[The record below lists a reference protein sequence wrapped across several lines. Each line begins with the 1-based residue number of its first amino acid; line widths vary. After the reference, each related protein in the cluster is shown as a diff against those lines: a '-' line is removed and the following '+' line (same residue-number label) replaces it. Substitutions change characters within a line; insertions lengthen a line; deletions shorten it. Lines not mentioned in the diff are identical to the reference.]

1 MNKKFFL
8 IVLTLFAVS
17 CSDFYNEDLSSLVT
31 LENENLNNEDGLLKA
46 LSGAY
51 RPLSYTWTMGLS
63 NSKIKGLLMGS
74 DDLTTFSWSSK
85 SEFRN
90 IDQFVC
96 QSYNGSLG
104 HVWNGLYK
112 SIQGSNNIIANYRK
126 TKGDPDVINQIAGEA
141 YFLRGYCYFW
151 IVRLWGDAPLVL
163 NSEIYNAGNLP
174 VENSTISEIYT
185 QIICD
190 LKEAELLLGDKKP
203 QPGRAGKGTAKAILA
218 EVYLQMAG
226 WPLNETSYYPLAAE
240 KAKEVIENEDTYG
253 LGLMDDFAKLWP
265 NASQNFDGNKEEV
278 FALNFSGSADNCNA
292 VYGLSSMPTEEG
304 GWDDYFPE
312 LTFFNDF
319 PAGYRKDVT
328 FMTQLNNGLPWQRFT
343 TYHPHYKKFRGS
355 GTTYINLISL
365 PLERMAEVY
374 INYAEAQ
381 VMATGNTADAGALE
395 AINKIVRR
403 GAGLPFN
410 LQAPGTDWTVATQDM
425 IVQEKGWEFAGEFS
439 RWFDLVRLQKLEEA
453 VARKDLRELKP
464 FGPLTYFL
472 PVPVEKPEIV
482 F

>member
-1 MNKKFFL
+1 MFKKAF
-8 IVLTLFAVS
+8 IISLTLFYCS
-17 CSDFYNEDLSSLVT
+17 CSDFYEEDLSSLV
-31 LENENLNNEDGLLKA
+31 NLGNDNFNNEIGLMKA

-51 RPLSYTWTMGLS
+51 RPLSYTWSMGLS
-63 NSKIKGLLMGS
+63 NSFIKALLMGS
-74 DDLTTFSWSSK
+74 DDLTTFNASSNMRYR
-85 SEFRN
+85 E

-96 QSYNGSLG
+96 QSYNSYLSY
-104 HVWNGLYK
+104 VWNGLYK
-112 SIQGSNNIIANYRK
+112 SIQGTNNIITYNRK
-126 TKGDPDVINQIAGEA
+126 TKGDQEVINQIAGEA

-151 IVRLWGDAPLVL
+151 VVRLWGEAPLVL
-163 NSEIYNAGNLP
+163 NSDIYTTGNLP
-174 VENSTISEIYT
+174 VGYSTIKEIYT
-185 QIICD
+185 QIISD

-226 WPLNETSYYPLAAE
+226 WPLNETSYYPLAAG
-240 KAKEVIENEDTYG
+240 KAKEVIDNEETYG

-278 FALNFSGSADNCNA
+278 FALNFSGSADNCNS
-292 VYGLSSMPTEEG
+292 VYGLSSMPMDEG

-328 FMTQLNNGLPWQRFT
+328 FLTQLKNGLPWQKFIT
-343 TYHPHYKKFRGS
+343 EHPHYKKFRGF
-355 GTTYINLISL
+355 GKTHINLISL

-381 VMATGNTADAGALE
+381 VMATGNTKDAGALE

-403 GAGLPFN
+403 GAGLPYN
-410 LQAPGTDWTVATQDM
+410 LPAPGIDWTVATQDK
-425 IVQEKGWEFAGEFS
+425 IVQEKAWEFAGEYS
-439 RWFDLVRLQKLEEA
+439 RWFDLVRLKKLEEA
-453 VARKDLRELKP
+453 VARKDFRELKP
-464 FGPLTYFL
+464 FGPVKYYL
-472 PVPVEKPEIV
+472 PIPIIN
-482 F
+482 

>member
-1 MNKKFFL
+1 MIKNTL
-8 IVLTLFAVS
+8 IIALILLSCS
-17 CSDFYNEDLSSLVT
+17 CSDFYEEDLSSLVT
-31 LENENLNNEDGLLKA
+31 LENDNFNNEVGLMNA

-51 RPLSYTWTMGLS
+51 KPLASTWAMGLS
-63 NSKIKGLLMGS
+63 EAKLKALLMGS
-74 DDLTTFSWSSK
+74 DDLTTFRASSNMR
-85 SEFRN
+85 FRE

-96 QSYNGSLG
+96 YPDNDYLSS
-104 HVWNGLYK
+104 VWKGLYK
-112 SIQGSNNIIANYRK
+112 SIQGSNNIISNYRR

-151 IVRLWGDAPLVL
+151 IVRLWDEAPLVL
-163 NSEIYNAGNLP
+163 DIYDACNLP
-174 VENSTISEIYT
+174 VGYSTNKEIYT
-185 QIICD
+185 QIISD
-190 LKEAELLLGDKKP
+190 LKEAELLLGDMKP

-226 WPLNETSYYPLAAE
+226 WPLNETSYYRLAAG
-240 KAKEVIENEDTYG
+240 KAKEVIDNEEAYG
-253 LGLMDDFAKLWP
+253 LGLMDDFAKLWT

-278 FALNFSGSADNCNA
+278 FALNFSGSGNNCNA
-292 VYGLSSMPTEEG
+292 VYGLSSMPMEEG
-304 GWDDYFPE
+304 GWCDYFPE

-319 PAGYRKDVT
+319 PTGYRKNVT
-328 FMTQLNNGLPWQRFT
+328 FLTQLKNGLPWQKFNT
-343 TYHPHYKKFRGS
+343 QHPHYKKFRGS

-410 LQAPGTDWTVATQDM
+410 SPAPGIDWTVATQDK
-425 IVQEKGWEFAGEFS
+425 IVQEKAWEFAGEYS

-453 VARKDLRELKP
+453 VARKDLMEVQP
-464 FGPLTYFL
+464 FGPLKYFL
-472 PVPVEKPEIV
+472 PVPKIN
-482 F
+482 